1 MASEIYHYQEILF
14 GTVEIL
20 QAKAFFDCTHFT
32 LRSEEEGIV
41 FSMDGTPLWEYP
53 FSDKPK
59 ENGFDH
65 YAGGSHET
73 PETNPRPA
81 ENSAAILRKLHR
93 HGGKTVSL
101 A

>member
-32 LRSEEEGIV
+32 FRSEEEGIV

-65 YAGGSHET
+65 YAGGVMK
-73 PETNPRPA
+73 R
-81 ENSAAILRKLHR
+81 RKLIHDPQKTR
-93 HGGKTVSL
+93 PPYFENFTGTVGKL
-101 A
+101 YL

>member
-65 YAGGSHET
+65 YAGGVMK
-73 PETNPRPA
+73 R
-81 ENSAAILRKLHR
+81 RKLIHDPQKTR
-93 HGGKTVSL
+93 LPYFENFTGTVGKL
-101 A
+101 YL